1 MMSSDGLCGIGG
13 TGGTGSEVGEG
24 VQTVEGQQLLK
35 REPFWLVAIGA
46 SGFML
51 RWSPALDTRR

>member
-1 MMSSDGLCGIGG
+1 M
-13 TGGTGSEVGEG
+13 GSEVGEG

-35 REPFWLVAIGA
+35 REPFWLVAKGA
-46 SGFML
+46 CWFVL